1 MWNLNDDTSEPTD
14 ETETDSQTTDW
25 RFLRRGG
32 GSIRSLGL
40 ADANY
45 SHRMDKQQD
54 PTIQLKE
61 LYSISCDKP

>member
-25 RFLRRGG
+25 RFLRWGG

-45 SHRMDKQQD
+45 S
-54 PTIQLKE
+54 I
-61 LYSISCDKP
+61 